1 MLCEREGVMHK
12 CHAFMRGNH
21 ACFVRGSE
29 SCICLAFLRGRGSYM
44 LCEKEGVMDMS
55 CIYEREGVR
64 HALLEGESHGYVLR
78 L

>member
-29 SCICLAFLRGRGSYM
+29 SCICLAFMRGRGSYM
-44 LCEKEGVMDMS
+44 FCEKE
-55 CIYEREGVR
+55 
-64 HALLEGESHGYVLR
+64 
-78 L
+78 